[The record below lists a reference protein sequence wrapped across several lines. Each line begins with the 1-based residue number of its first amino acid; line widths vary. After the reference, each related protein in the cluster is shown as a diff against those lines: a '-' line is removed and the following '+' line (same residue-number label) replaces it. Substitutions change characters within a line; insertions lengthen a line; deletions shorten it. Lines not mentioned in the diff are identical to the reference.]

1 MTLSTETRNRYE
13 RLRSIIQSLH
23 RVIIG
28 FSGGVDST
36 FLSYVAHDVLG
47 NDTLAVTAVSPTLP
61 AGEKADAERMAKV
74 IGIRHL
80 FVQSTEFSDDSF
92 VQNPPD
98 RCYICKKIRF
108 TALVEMAKEKGYDW
122 VIDGGNVDDLGDY
135 RPGMKALA
143 ELSDYVKSPMI
154 EAGLTKADIRALSNH
169 LGLQTWNKQSAAC
182 LASRIPYG
190 MTLTAERLTQI
201 DKAEQVIAPFITGS
215 LRVRYHGDLARI
227 EVADDEIPV
236 ILAHRT
242 DIISALRRLGFT
254 YVTVDLGGYEMGS
267 LNEVLEKGE
276 DAHESH
282 TKSKG

>member
-1 MTLSTETRNRYE
+1 M
-13 RLRSIIQSLH
+13 Q
-23 RVIIG
+23 
-28 FSGGVDST
+28 
-36 FLSYVAHDVLG
+36 
-47 NDTLAVTAVSPTLP
+47 
-61 AGEKADAERMAKV
+61 
-74 IGIRHL
+74 
-80 FVQSTEFSDDSF
+80 
-92 VQNPPD
+92 
-98 RCYICKKIRF
+98 KIRF